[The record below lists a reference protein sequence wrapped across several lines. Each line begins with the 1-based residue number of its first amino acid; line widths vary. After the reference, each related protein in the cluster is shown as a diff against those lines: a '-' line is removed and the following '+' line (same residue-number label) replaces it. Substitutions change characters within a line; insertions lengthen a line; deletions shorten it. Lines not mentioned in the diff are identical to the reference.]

1 MYKEL
6 FKNNKKNNKV
16 IKQDTPKKTEILL
29 PE

>member
-6 FKNNKKNNKV
+6 FKNNNKLKKEINQVTAKKN
-16 IKQDTPKKTEILL
+16 EILL

>member
-6 FKNNKKNNKV
+6 FKNNKLKKEINQITAKKN
-16 IKQDTPKKTEILL
+16 EILL